1 MRVILLKDIQ
11 TLGKKYDIKEVEDGF
26 ARNSLLPKGLVKMA
40 DEQTM
45 KWLEIQKEIMEKEA
59 VDNLAEI
66 QKTASEIDGMEV
78 IFTVKVGEEGQL
90 FEHIT
95 AQKISDKLK
104 EMGFKVNKDQIN
116 LEKPID
122 QVEELPVKVKFEHN
136 LESEIQI
143 IITEEK

>member
-1 MRVILLKDIQ
+1 MRVILLKDVQ
-11 TLGKKYDIKEVEDGF
+11 DLGKKYDIKEVDDGF

-40 DEQTM
+40 DEQAM
-45 KWLEIQKEIMEKEA
+45 KWLEIQKEIMEKDA
-59 VDNLAEI
+59 VENLAGI

-78 IFTVKVGEEGQL
+78 IFNVKVGEEGQL

-122 QVEELPVKVKFEHN
+122 QIEELAVKVKFEHN